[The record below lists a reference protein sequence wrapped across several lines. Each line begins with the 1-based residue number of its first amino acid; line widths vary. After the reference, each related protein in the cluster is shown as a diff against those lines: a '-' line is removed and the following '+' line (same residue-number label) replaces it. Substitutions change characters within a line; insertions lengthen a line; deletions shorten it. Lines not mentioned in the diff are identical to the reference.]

1 MALTAAATDARRC
14 FLDVTSS
21 LTGKRWEERL
31 SDGRAAMALAQ
42 RVGAPEIVGRILAA
56 RGVGL
61 EAVESFLNPRLRD
74 LLPDPL
80 LLRDMDAA
88 VQRLIAALS
97 AGEAIAIF
105 GDYDVDGATSTALLQ
120 RFLRAVGG
128 KVSAYI
134 PDRIV
139 EGYGPNT
146 PALLGLQK
154 AGVKVVVT
162 VDCGATAYG
171 PLEDA
176 RAAGLDVIVIDH
188 HAMEARLPPATALVN
203 PNRLDD
209 DSPHGNLAAVGV
221 AFLLV
226 VALNRALREAGHYG
240 DGKRS
245 EPDLLQW
252 LDLVALGTV
261 CDVVPLV
268 GLNRALVTQG
278 LKIVAQRRNCG
289 IAALCDIAQIS
300 ETPDSYH
307 LGYLL
312 GPRINAG
319 GRVGEAALGADLL
332 SLDNPEDA
340 KDIARRLDGYNQERR
355 EIESQVLDQAIAQ
368 VEASDRSPALVLA
381 AGEGWHPGVIG
392 IVASRLKDRY
402 NRPAFVIALEG
413 EVGKGSGRS
422 LPGVDLGALVT
433 AARGEGLLINGG
445 GHPMAAGITLARERL
460 ADFTAFVREKV
471 AQRLATA
478 DLRPTL
484 GFDGALQPGGV
495 TPELLRQ
502 IEACGPYG
510 AGNPQPRFALTG
522 ARLQHKAVVGGNH
535 LRCRVTGPDGGRLN
549 AIAFRAFDS
558 PLGDALSQAG
568 GLPLHLAGKIK
579 RDAWRGPDA
588 VQFIIEDAAPVSP

>member
-1 MALTAAATDARRC
+1 M
-14 FLDVTSS
+14 
-21 LTGKRWEERL
+21 
-31 SDGRAAMALAQ
+31 AMALAQ
-42 RVGAPEIVGRILAA
+42 RAGVPEIVGRILAA
-56 RGVGL
+56 RGVDL
-61 EAVESFLNPRLRD
+61 EQVEGFLSPRLRD
-74 LLPDPL
+74 LLPDPSH
-80 LLRDMDAA
+80 LRDMDAA
-88 VQRLIAALS
+88 VSRLVAALQ
-97 AGEAIAIF
+97 AGETIAIF
-105 GDYDVDGATSTALLQ
+105 GDYDVDGATSTALLR
-120 RFLRAVGG
+120 RFLQAVGG
-128 KVSAYI
+128 QVMTYI
-134 PDRIV
+134 PDRIA

-146 PALLGLQK
+146 QALLGLQK
-154 AGVKVVVT
+154 AGAKVVVT
-162 VDCGATAYG
+162 VDCGATAFA

-176 RAAGLDVIVIDH
+176 KTAGLDVIVIDH
-188 HAMEARLPPATALVN
+188 HAVDVRLPPAVALVN

-209 DSPHGNLAAVGV
+209 DSPHGSLAAVGV

-226 VALNRALREAGHYG
+226 VALNRALRDNGWYEAS
-240 DGKRS
+240 KRPA
-245 EPDLLQW
+245 PDLLQW

-268 GLNRALVTQG
+268 GLNRALVAQG
-278 LKIVAQRRNCG
+278 LKIVAKRCNSG
-289 IAALCDIAQIS
+289 IAALCDIAQIT

-332 SLDNPEDA
+332 SLENPDDVKA
-340 KDIARRLDGYNQERR
+340 IARQLDGYNQERR

-368 VEASDRSPALVLA
+368 VEALGESPALVLA
-381 AGEGWHPGVIG
+381 SGEGWHPGVIG
-392 IVASRLKDRY
+392 IVASRLKERY

-413 EVGKGSGRS
+413 DIGKGSGRS

-445 GHPMAAGITLARERL
+445 GHPMAAGITLARDSL
-460 ADFTAFVREKV
+460 QDFSAFMSEKV
-471 AQRLATA
+471 EQRLAAA

-484 GFDGALQPGGV
+484 GFDGALQPQGV

-510 AGNPQPRFALTG
+510 AGNPQPRFALSG
-522 ARLQHKAVVGGNH
+522 ARLQRKSVVGGNH
-535 LRCRVTGPDGGRLN
+535 LRCDVTGPDGGRLK

-568 GLPLHLAGKIK
+568 SLPLCLAGKIK
-579 RDAWRGPDA
+579 WDAWSGPDA
-588 VQFIIEDAAPVSP
+588 VQFIIEDAAPL